1 MQRVKEAEKRL
12 KRQIDKSQRL
22 KRQIDKSKKCKS
34 QNVNV
39 KIVTHQSDKKLNG
52 RQVIM

>member
-1 MQRVKEAEKRL
+1 MQRVKEAE
-12 KRQIDKSQRL
+12 SQRL

-39 KIVTHQSDKKLNG
+39 KIVTHQSDKKLNV
-52 RQVIM
+52 RQVIPNANKSYDT